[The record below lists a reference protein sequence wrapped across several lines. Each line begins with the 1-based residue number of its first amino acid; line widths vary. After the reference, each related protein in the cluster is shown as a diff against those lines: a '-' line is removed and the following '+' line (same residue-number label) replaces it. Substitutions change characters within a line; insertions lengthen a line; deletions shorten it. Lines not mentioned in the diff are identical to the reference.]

1 MKTEALYLEV
11 YRQILNDIKTG
22 VFARNQPLPAE
33 RVLCDKY
40 HVSRYTLRTA
50 LDLLNQAEVIYT
62 MPGAGT
68 FIQPAFL
75 TQPLTQFYS
84 FSSTLKKDNITISNH
99 VVSYAMRPVDE
110 RLCRKT
116 GHAVGSAVHELVR
129 LRSGQG
135 EPLMIET
142 SYLPVKRFPSLDIER
157 LENGSLYDFLTATY
171 GFEIHN
177 VRETLRPVMPLPQEK
192 ELLQIT
198 GTLPCILLERFT
210 YENSACAEYTKSIVR
225 GDKYIF
231 SVELK

>member
-1 MKTEALYLEV
+1 MKTDALYLEV
-11 YRQILNDIKTG
+11 YRQILSDIKNGT
-22 VFARNQPLPAE
+22 FSRSQPLPAE
-33 RVLCDKY
+33 RILCDKY

-68 FIQPAFL
+68 FIQPTFL
-75 TQPLTQFYS
+75 TQPLTQLYS
-84 FSSTLKKDNITISNH
+84 FSSTLKKDNIIISNH
-99 VVSYAMRPVDE
+99 IVNYGMHPIDE
-110 RLCRKT
+110 RLCRKMKLP
-116 GHAVGSAVHELVR
+116 AGSAVHELVR

-142 SYLPVKRFPSLDIER
+142 SYLPVKRFPSLDIDR
-157 LENGSLYDFLTATY
+157 LEHGSLYDFLTAAY
-171 GFEIHN
+171 GFEIGT
-177 VRETLRPVMPLPQEK
+177 VRETLRPVMPLPREK

-210 YENSACAEYTKSIVR
+210 YENGVCAEYTKSIVR